1 MGFNPFEPRKGAPG
15 PRITRGPGNFL
26 RVLTSAC
33 AAKDK
38 LDLERL
44 RMSTAV
50 LTLFVTAFVGG
61 LALLAQVAR
70 KSRGAE
76 VTLIVVLLALSLLV
90 AALGAFT
97 GVGLL
102 LRAASGGA
110 PGLERLALVAVGGV
124 AVLVGIA
131 GVGLCVPPLRRVMG
145 RRLENAFWADPPT
158 FLALWLFVVVLANNA
173 VGLLLFLEESDA
185 SRLFPG
191 RLSPSTI
198 LTNQLPFLA
207 IALLGVGVGIR
218 RNLRE
223 TLDRLGYGS
232 VSFKQLGI
240 VVLFVGGALALSVAA
255 DALFASLQPDLYRKV
270 GEISDILFNPRG
282 LSPISAVLFAVLVGG
297 GAGLGEETLFRGAVQ
312 PVLGIPATSALF
324 ASMHVQYGPSLLLVY
339 VFLLSVGLGI
349 LRKHINTT
357 ASFLAHTGYNSLGI
371 ILAYFFGM

>member
-1 MGFNPFEPRKGAPG
+1 MSP
-15 PRITRGPGNFL
+15 
-26 RVLTSAC
+26 
-33 AAKDK
+33 AA
-38 LDLERL
+38 
-44 RMSTAV
+44 

-76 VTLIVVLLALSLLV
+76 VTLIVTLLALSLLV

-102 LRAASGGA
+102 LTATGGDAPGFERLTFVAAGGA
-110 PGLERLALVAVGGV
+110 V
-124 AVLVGIA
+124 VLVGIV

-145 RRLENAFWADPPT
+145 GRLQNAFWADPPT
-158 FLALWLFVVVLANNA
+158 FLALWLLVVVLANN
-173 VGLLLFLEESDA
+173 VVTLLVFLGNPDVE
-185 SRLFPG
+185 RLFPG
-191 RLSPSTI
+191 RLSPGTI

-223 TLDRLGYGS
+223 TLARLGYGP

-240 VVLFVGGALALSVAA
+240 VVLFVGGAFTLSVAA
-255 DALFASLQPDLYRKV
+255 DALFASLQPDLYRQV
-270 GEISDILFNPRG
+270 GEIYDTLFNPRG
-282 LSPISAVLFAVLVGG
+282 LSPVSAVLFALLVGV

-312 PVLGIPATSALF
+312 PVLGIAVSSVLF

-339 VFLLSVGLGI
+339 VFLLSVGLGL
-349 LRKHINTT
+349 LRKYINTT
-357 ASFLAHTGYNSLGI
+357 ATFLAHAGYNSLGI
-371 ILAYFFGM
+371 ILYYFFGV